1 MSLFSF
7 LSTNSA
13 SATQVTGSRTPK
25 SSAQIAA
32 WQEKCMEIQ
41 RSKDPA
47 VIESIKVK
55 CERSARATKSA
66 DRAKKMGT
74 LNCYAQASS
83 ALTLSGF
90 RTLQRGSA
98 EPNFNFSAFR
108 EGQEAN
114 ARRSKA
120 VQQTFCLS
128 SAPIKSADSND
139 DEEIEC
145 QLDSISNEMATAVNE
160 ENEGLSNVFSM
171 ARCAPE
177 AAFVAV
183 AKELTDLL
191 DQLAIEPTTEDE
203 IVAKFGLF
211 ETYLETVKS
220 IREQTLS
227 FWEENKDQ
235 FIGGAKAAAESAIIA
250 IDSNESLGIFD
261 DPSKWFVYW
270 MFRKAQGNSESINN
284 VLVKLRNQLQ
294 LLAQEDLECPC
305 CLDSIVPA
313 KSVVLGCCHKV
324 CEDCWDTWVA
334 LKGSA
339 AFCPLCKHEEFI
351 ANIMS

>member
-1 MSLFSF
+1 MSSFSL
-7 LSTNSA
+7 LSTSSTSTTQTNSQRA
-13 SATQVTGSRTPK
+13 SK
-25 SSAQIAA
+25 SAAEVAA
-32 WQEKCMEIQ
+32 WQERCLVSQK
-41 RSKDPA
+41 SKDPA
-47 VIESIKVK
+47 VIESIKLK

-90 RTLQRGSA
+90 RSIQKTSTSSDY
-98 EPNFNFSAFR
+98 NFSFR

-114 ARRSKA
+114 ARRSRA
-120 VQQTFCLS
+120 VQDTFCLS
-128 SAPIKSADSND
+128 SAPIRSIGDSTH

-145 QLDSISNEMATAVNE
+145 QLDSISNEMATAVSE
-160 ENEGLSNVFSM
+160 ENEALNDVVFM
-171 ARCAPE
+171 ARAAPE
-177 AAFVAV
+177 VAFVTV

-191 DQLAIEPTTEDE
+191 DQLAIEPTAEDE
-203 IVAKFGLF
+203 ITAKFGLF

-235 FIGGAKAAAESAIIA
+235 FLGGAKAAAESSIIA
-250 IDSNESLGIFD
+250 IDSNESLGILD

-305 CLDSIVPA
+305 CLESIVPT
-313 KSVVLGCCHKV
+313 KCVVLGCCHKV
-324 CEDCWDTWVA
+324 CDDCWDSWVA
-334 LKGSA
+334 LKGSG

-351 ANIMS
+351 VNIMN